1 MLTFYPLF
9 LLPWIRELSM
19 LMETSYYFGFESGQH
34 VDIQLICSPDLG
46 LESGQYVEIIIMFS
60 IALEWRVDNMLR
72 F

>member
-1 MLTFYPLF
+1 
-9 LLPWIRELSM
+9 
-19 LMETSYYFGFESGQH
+19 METSYYVGFESGQH